1 MSHYWQNQNVHK
13 LYFPLEKNTW
23 TLKNADDYLRKKLKP
38 KSQCLERNLI
48 AKFSLIDFYMNK
60 ICFWVVT
67 FRKVYHWMKVCAD
80 HWYLIH
86 KNSSI
91 AMETLRQISTFKK
104 QRVCS
109 IGIGSCCPQRISS
122 RTKKTSNY
130 QLYYWVIFLQQ
141 ISKLIN

>member
-23 TLKNADDYLRKKLKP
+23 TLKNADDYLRKKLKT